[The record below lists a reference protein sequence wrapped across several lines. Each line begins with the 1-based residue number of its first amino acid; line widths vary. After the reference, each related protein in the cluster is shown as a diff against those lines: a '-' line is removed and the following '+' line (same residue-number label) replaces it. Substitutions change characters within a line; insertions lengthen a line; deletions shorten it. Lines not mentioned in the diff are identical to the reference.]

1 MCSDWQDAESMVE
14 RTSTSIAIYH
24 EHQPLNTVSRLLVAV
39 PRYAEKEH
47 DFISCFGQVR
57 RLSSQ
62 IGARVVFF
70 ANEETQRALQAL
82 CRRPGKFLRASYR
95 EMEDW
100 EDVLMIAKE
109 MEADDMVVMISARHA
124 TASFNPL
131 FKQIPDMLERFFGE
145 HSWLLIYPQQQMGAA
160 VPDVFLTDLP
170 PTSGSWN
177 LISRTKAWV
186 LRQLRKRQVG

>member
-1 MCSDWQDAESMVE
+1 MVE

-131 FKQIPDMLERFFGE
+131 FRQIPDMLDRFFAE
-145 HSWLLIYPQQQMGAA
+145 HSWLLIYPQQQMGAT

-170 PTSGSWN
+170 PTSRSWN
-177 LISRTKAWV
+177 LISRTKGWV
-186 LRQLRKRQVG
+186 LKQMRKRQLR